1 MKKLIAFLLVSI
13 AFSTKAQHIDLNKMI
28 RKDWGAYIINETMY
42 TQTITYSKCKVNYLP
57 SKYICEPEKTI
68 NISPFSN
75 LFLGESKRT
84 LPENTWDS
92 YHVNIISNNSSLK
105 DFGNIEETPC
115 KADFINNIIII
126 SDYDSNDIFCSI
138 ASER

>member
-1 MKKLIAFLLVSI
+1 
-13 AFSTKAQHIDLNKMI
+13 
-28 RKDWGAYIINETMY
+28 
-42 TQTITYSKCKVNYLP
+42 
-57 SKYICEPEKTI
+57 PEKTI